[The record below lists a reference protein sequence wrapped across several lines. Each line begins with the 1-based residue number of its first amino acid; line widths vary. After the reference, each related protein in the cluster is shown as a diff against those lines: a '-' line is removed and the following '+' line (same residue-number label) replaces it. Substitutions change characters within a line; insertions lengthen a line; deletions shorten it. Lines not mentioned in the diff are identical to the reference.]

1 VCNTWFETNYK
12 YRINNNQLFE
22 ELDKNTN
29 VWGGLITGFNIITDN
44 HNENAETKE
53 HAFLKMNRYFSITD
67 DKTDFIKSVEICE
80 WAKLNNL
87 KVNASRLLI

>member
-1 VCNTWFETNYK
+1 LGSYH
-12 YRINNNQLFE
+12 
-22 ELDKNTN
+22 
-29 VWGGLITGFNIITDN
+29 GFNIITDN

-53 HAFLKMNRYFSITD
+53 HAFLKMFNRYFSITD

-87 KVNASRLLI
+87 KVNASKTINIILLNEFNLDSKNKEHYKTKKNRR